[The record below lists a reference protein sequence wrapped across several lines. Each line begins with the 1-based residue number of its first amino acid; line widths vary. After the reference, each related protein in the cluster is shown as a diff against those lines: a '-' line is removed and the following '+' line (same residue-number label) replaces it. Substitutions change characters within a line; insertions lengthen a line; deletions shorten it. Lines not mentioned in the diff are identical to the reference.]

1 MKGSQRA
8 GRLALALAAGVAGA
22 TLWVP
27 AAAAQEGE
35 CITSYASRGKSVVGG
50 QIYGIP
56 YESVSGAPYAENE
69 INSKPQVY
77 AIANNGNFG
86 YVGEVVLG
94 TAVPGAVPANPTE
107 AKSIW
112 PPAGESANGPSY
124 RSDAKAL
131 YGPFAQAVSKAEPR
145 KGMSEASM
153 FGEKDTPFNRARAA
167 QVAEFDGQTLKGTDE
182 AIGYDLQLGPVSIDK
197 MRSIVHWESD
207 GTEEGS
213 KATWTLE
220 FSGVGNDKD
229 KVYTMTRQGFAS
241 GGQSPSG
248 AEMMKQFNDGADEF
262 SNALEQAGLARSET
276 TIAPGELEVTPGY
289 LRYTVAVFEMRGFPT
304 SRDGQIGHQMS
315 MIFGYHDRLVEVR
328 RGACFSDVNLRVP
341 AEVTQPKDKS
351 VALAPMLVIPD
362 PTPPGYGGP
371 KSTQPIVP
379 GPAVVVPM
387 AASVAPARPV
397 LTTAAPPP
405 APTAVPSR
413 SARPWF

>member
-8 GRLALALAAGVAGA
+8 GRLALVLAAGVVG
-22 TLWVP
+22 TSLWVP
-27 AAAAQEGE
+27 AAGAQEGE
-35 CITSYASRGKSVVGG
+35 CITSYASRGRSVVGG

-86 YVGEVVLG
+86 YVGEVVIG

-145 KGMSEASM
+145 KGMAEASM
-153 FGEKDTPFNRARAA
+153 FGEKGTPFNRARAA
-167 QVAEFDGQTLKGTDE
+167 QVAEFDGKTLKGTDE
-182 AIGYDLQLGPVSIDK
+182 AIGYNLQLGPVSIDK

-220 FSGVGNDKD
+220 FSGVGSDKD
-229 KVYTMTRQGFAS
+229 KVYTITREGFAGG
-241 GGQSPSG
+241 GGQPSG
-248 AEMMKQFNDGADEF
+248 ADMMKQFNDGADEF
-262 SNALEQAGLARSET
+262 SKALEQAGIGRSET
-276 TIAPGELEVTPGY
+276 TIAPGELEVRPGY
-289 LRYTVAVFEMRGFPT
+289 LRYTVAGFEMRGYPAF
-304 SRDGQIGHQMS
+304 RDGQIGHQMS
-315 MIFGYHDRLVEVR
+315 MVYGFHDRLVEVR
-328 RGACFSDVNLRVP
+328 RGDCFSDVNLRQP
-341 AEVTQPKDKS
+341 GEVEQPKDKS
-351 VALAPMLVIPD
+351 VVLGPMVMPD

-371 KSTQPIVP
+371 KSTQPIP
-379 GPAVVVPM
+379 GTGVAIPAVAP
-387 AASVAPARPV
+387 APAPARPAV
-397 LTTAAPPP
+397 IAAGPPP
-405 APTAVPSR
+405 APTAVPTR
-413 SARPWF
+413 SARAWF